1 MRPSNEDI
9 LNSHI
14 TKITPR
20 IKGWSQ
26 AAMRNLSDLIL
37 GLKGNKIQSK
47 VISNFLGNVFEEASG
62 ES

>member
-1 MRPSNEDI
+1 MRPSYKDI

-14 TKITPR
+14 AKITPR

-37 GLKGNKIQSK
+37 GLNGNKIQSK
-47 VISNFLGNVFEEASG
+47 VISNFWGNIFEEASG

>member
-1 MRPSNEDI
+1 MRPSYKDI

-14 TKITPR
+14 AKITPR

-26 AAMRNLSDLIL
+26 SAMRNLSDLIL
-37 GLKGNKIQSK
+37 GLNGNKIQSK
-47 VISNFLGNVFEEASG
+47 VISNFLGNIFEEASG